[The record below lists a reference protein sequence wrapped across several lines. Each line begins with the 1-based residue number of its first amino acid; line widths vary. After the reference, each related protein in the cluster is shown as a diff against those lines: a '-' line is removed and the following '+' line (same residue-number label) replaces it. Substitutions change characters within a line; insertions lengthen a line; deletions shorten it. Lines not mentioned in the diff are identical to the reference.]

1 MGTGSSV
8 EKKPQCPYHRLCA
21 AEIRKARNARYIDGE
36 ASEFYRHCANGDTD
50 QVRNILEA
58 PDRQSID
65 ELVKLERNGNTALH
79 VAAEKGHVEI
89 VKLLLEHECS
99 RIILNRSGKVAAE
112 EATTPDVKKLFIR
125 SETSDRFHAN
135 DTDKTIAHYLPKD
148 NETDTSNNKSETT
161 NNKSDTTNNK
171 SDTTNNPT
179 LEFFQRFE
187 TKEDVHE
194 HSLNHQTMA
203 MWLRFYNWF
212 SRTFPR
218 FFQRDN
224 LNLDSFKLHKNE
236 DFKYFLQEKL
246 GEKYQK
252 TLEQFE
258 KAKDENSIKPLLTI
272 YSSEKYGF
280 YGSLNRQLADSATE
294 PDTSPHLC
302 DRFIIEFHIRSDE
315 LEKRSFRGIVYR
327 GATMKSSEISSY
339 EKVCENTPRGVIA
352 FKAFTSTSED
362 RDTALQFI
370 VDHPPKEY
378 EVGVL
383 FIIEI
388 KTKSPTIVGIA
399 DVSEHKEEKE
409 ILIMPG
415 NLFVVKRI
423 VKDVV
428 TRINKK
434 TLPITEIHLEYLH
447 TPVSFWKKLL
457 HTYRAATKNSVT

>member
-1 MGTGSSV
+1 MGAGGSV

-21 AEIRKARNARYIDGE
+21 AKIRKARNARYIDGE
-36 ASEFYRHCANGDTD
+36 ASDFYRLCADGDTD
-50 QVRNILEA
+50 QVRKILEA
-58 PDRQSID
+58 PDRPSID
-65 ELVKLERNGNTALH
+65 ELVKLERNGDTALH
-79 VAAEKGHVEI
+79 VATAKEYVEI

-135 DTDKTIAHYLPKD
+135 DTDKTIAYYLPKD
-148 NETDTSNNKSETT
+148 NETDTSNNKS
-161 NNKSDTTNNK
+161 DTI
-171 SDTTNNPT
+171 NNPT

-187 TKEDVHE
+187 TEAEVHE

-246 GEKYQK
+246 GENYQT
-252 TLEQFE
+252 TLERFD
-258 KAKDENSIKPLLTI
+258 KAKDENSIEPLLTI
-272 YSSEKYGF
+272 YSNEKCGF
-280 YGSLNRQLADSATE
+280 YRSLNRQLADSATE

-315 LEKRSFRGIVYR
+315 LEKRSYVGTVYR

-339 EKVCENTPRGVIA
+339 EKVCENKPRGVIA
-352 FKAFTSTSED
+352 FKAFTSTSQD
-362 RDTALQFI
+362 DNVALQFI
-370 VDHPPKEY
+370 ADYPPKEH

-383 FIIEI
+383 FIIKI
-388 KTKSPTIVGIA
+388 KRKSPTIMGIA
-399 DVSEHKEEKE
+399 DVSEHENEKE

-415 NLFVVKRI
+415 NLFVVNKI
-423 VKDVV
+423 DKDVV
-428 TRINKK
+428 AHIDRK
-434 TLPITEIHLEYLH
+434 TLTITKIYLEYLH
-447 TPVSFWKKLL
+447 IPVSFWKKLL
-457 HTYRAATKNSVT
+457 HTYRSATKNSVT